1 MIIASLRGKRSKG
14 KGRELR
20 RETAREGEGR
30 IGTRPF
36 LLPHAPFVL
45 LTRPKSYF
53 PSLRNACHAG

>member
-1 MIIASLRGKRSKG
+1 MIIASLHDKRSKG
-14 KGRELR
+14 KGREFRGDSARGR
-20 RETAREGEGR
+20 REDRNAF
-30 IGTRPF
+30 PF